1 MNRPSS
7 LFVKR
12 LGIALLLILIAVG
25 TAWIYGSR
33 ESPKS
38 ESENNFVTTRLSVGD
53 IRRTVSASGTLKPVV
68 QVDIGTQVSGSIRT
82 LNVDFNDV
90 VKEGQVLAEI
100 DTSLLDEDLAQ
111 AQAQH
116 RSALVN
122 YELARSRLVRS
133 ESLFNQGFVA
143 RSDVDE
149 ARAALLSTRA
159 SVDQY
164 YAVVRRASSNRRFA
178 TIRSPVSG
186 TVVAR
191 EVAVGQTVAASL
203 QTPILFR
210 IAKDLKEMQI
220 ETSVSEADVGHIQLK
235 QQVNFTVDAFPD
247 KVFTG
252 EVHEIRNNYAIQQN
266 VVTYTVIV
274 RTRNDDLT
282 LRPGMT
288 GYVTVIV
295 GQRNRVTRVPNA
307 VLRYEPEKRSNVDG
321 VKQANHR
328 TIWRLSATG
337 QPEAIEVVLGLS
349 DSRYSEL
356 LSGTVRD
363 SDALI
368 IGEKIVG
375 GFAGPKLF

>member
-1 MNRPSS
+1 
-7 LFVKR
+7 
-12 LGIALLLILIAVG
+12 
-25 TAWIYGSR
+25 
-33 ESPKS
+33 
-38 ESENNFVTTRLSVGD
+38 
-53 IRRTVSASGTLKPVV
+53 
-68 QVDIGTQVSGSIRT
+68 
-82 LNVDFNDV
+82 
-90 VKEGQVLAEI
+90 
-100 DTSLLDEDLAQ
+100 
-111 AQAQH
+111 
-116 RSALVN
+116 
-122 YELARSRLVRS
+122 
-133 ESLFNQGFVA
+133 
-143 RSDVDE
+143 
-149 ARAALLSTRA
+149 
-159 SVDQY
+159 
-164 YAVVRRASSNRRFA
+164 
-178 TIRSPVSG
+178 
-186 TVVAR
+186 
-191 EVAVGQTVAASL
+191 
-203 QTPILFR
+203 
-210 IAKDLKEMQI
+210 
-220 ETSVSEADVGHIQLK
+220 
-235 QQVNFTVDAFPD
+235 VDAFPD